1 MAGKTDTPAKKFRS
15 KFFRVAVEGATTD
28 GRQIERQWL
37 VDAAETYNPNTY
49 GARVWLEHFR
59 SLLPDG
65 PFKAYGDVVALKT
78 EEVEVAGQKK
88 LALFAQIEPTA
99 DLVSMNKARQKIFT
113 SIEIRPKF
121 ADTGRA
127 YLDGLAVTDTPA
139 SLGTEMLAFSQQH
152 PDASPLKARKRD
164 PENLFTEALEA
175 ELEFEE
181 VEDEGSK
188 VAGLFSRVLEALGK
202 SKEKDGQ
209 AAANFAELTESLEA
223 VAEHVAQQGEAFGAE
238 KSARES
244 LQAQHDKLSAE
255 FADLVKKLE
264 QSPGGSQPNKPT
276 QQFQQRPAVAGGNV
290 DRVKTDC

>member
-99 DLVSMNKARQKIFT
+99 DLISMNKARQKIFT

-223 VAEHVAQQGEAFGAE
+223 IADHVAEQGKAFASE
-238 KSARES
+238 SKARAD
-244 LQAQHDKLSAE
+244 LQTAHDQLATQ
-255 FADLVKKLE
+255 FADLLKRL
-264 QSPGGSQPNKPT
+264 GGTNDHNQ
-276 QQFQQRPAVAGGNV
+276 QQRPAVAGGKGQI
-290 DRVKTDC
+290 KTQF